1 MRVRVRAGRLAAIG
15 AAIGVLLGAAA
26 VATPANAATYG
37 CATFSGLTASGQQVN
52 INSVALAAGDVV
64 GAKVSPARDTDRIS
78 LSTAV
83 GSSLWF
89 GDAPATTGMQWKA
102 PVDGTYNFGWALQS
116 STTLPTSIAWTF
128 SCTGSSGTGGGTTVT
143 DADRDGVADTAD
155 ACRSTV
161 LPDTVKRAVAGKYYA
176 RSNGRFLDGAGVASA
191 YTVVDTGGCSAAQIA
206 AALGLRKTDAQ
217 SGISL
222 SVLQNWA
229 ATH

>member
-1 MRVRVRAGRLAAIG
+1 MRVHARAGRLAAIG
-15 AAIGVLLGAAA
+15 AAIGVLLAAVVAAA
-26 VATPANAATYG
+26 PASAATYG
-37 CATFSGLTASGQQVN
+37 CSTFNGLTASGQRVN
-52 INSVALAAGDVV
+52 INDVALKAGDVI
-64 GAKVSPARDTDRIS
+64 GAKVSPARDTDRIA

-83 GSSLWF
+83 GGSLWF

-102 PVDGTYNFGWALQS
+102 PSDGTYNFGWSLNS

-128 SCTGSSGTGGGTTVT
+128 TCTGSSGTGGGTTT
-143 DADRDGVADTAD
+143 DADRDGVVDTAD

-161 LPDTVKRAVAGKYYA
+161 LPDAVKRPSAGKYYA
-176 RSNGRFLDGAGVASA
+176 RSTGKFLDGAGAASA
-191 YTVVDTGGCSAAQIA
+191 YSVVDTGGCSATQIA
-206 AALGLRKTDAQ
+206 AALGLRKADSQ